1 MMPTLYVSTRKGLF
15 TITRHQRGM
24 WSIEDAAFLGDSV
37 SLMLPDR
44 RDGAR
49 YVAFGLGHFGVKLRR
64 SRDHGE
70 TWDELAAPAFPPMPE
85 GTESKLSDGRPWP
98 WRVDQIWSLEAG
110 HEPNQLWC
118 GTIGGGLFRSD
129 DAGDSWR
136 LVESLWN
143 EPFRKEW
150 FGGGADMPGIHSVC
164 VHPTQKGS
172 LLVGVSCGG
181 AWRSDDAGLTW
192 RSSAKGMYA
201 AFMPPERKYD
211 EFIQDPHRIVQS
223 PSDPRRLWTQH
234 HNAIFRSDD
243 GGATWNDVPDVAP
256 SVFGFAVA
264 VHPHEPDTAW
274 FVPMKSDETRHP
286 VNGELVV
293 TRTRDAGKTFTTL
306 CTGLPQQHAYDV
318 TYRHALDVAD
328 DGETLAFGTT
338 TGSLYVTEDGGDTW
352 SCIAGNLPP
361 VYAVRFGA

>member
-70 TWDELAAPAFPPMPE
+70 TWTSSPRPRSRRCPRAPNRSSRTAAR
-85 GTESKLSDGRPWP
+85 GRGASIRSGRSRPVTN
-98 WRVDQIWSLEAG
+98 RIS
-110 HEPNQLWC
+110 C
-118 GTIGGGLFRSD
+118 GAARSAAGLFRSD